1 MRVLRGLLLPPAL
14 RPGLIAI
21 DQAFLDDYPPVRTAT
36 PKTRRFLLIIVPPGC
51 VSSDPTVSEAEQY

>member
-21 DQAFLDDYPPVRTAT
+21 DQAFLDDLSA
-36 PKTRRFLLIIVPPGC
+36 
-51 VSSDPTVSEAEQY
+51 SSHRHP